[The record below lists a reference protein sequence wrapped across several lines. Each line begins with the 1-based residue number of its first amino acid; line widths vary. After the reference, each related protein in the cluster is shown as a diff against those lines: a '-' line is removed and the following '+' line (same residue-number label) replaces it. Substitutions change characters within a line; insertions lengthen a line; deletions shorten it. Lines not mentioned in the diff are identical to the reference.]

1 MPHEPTGNPNGCPP
15 FEPTEENRRI
25 VEQMAAVG
33 IPQEGIARVVG
44 IDPKTLRKYFDEELS
59 TAAIK
64 ANAKIGG
71 TLYNKAVNG
80 DTSAAI
86 WWSKAR
92 MKWSEKTE
100 TELSGELDSNINVEI
115 NFVPSNQK

>member
-1 MPHEPTGNPNGCPP
+1 METKPL
-15 FEPTEENRRI
+15 FKPTEENRRI

-92 MKWSEKTE
+92 MRWSEKTE

>member
-1 MPHEPTGNPNGCPP
+1 M
-15 FEPTEENRRI
+15 

-44 IDPKTLRKYFDEELS
+44 VDTKTLSKHFDRELS

-80 DTSAAI
+80 DTAAAI

-92 MKWSEKTE
+92 MRWSEKRE
-100 TELSGELDSNINVEI
+100 HEHSGPDGGPIVLWG
-115 NFVPSNQK
+115 NQPE

>member
-1 MPHEPTGNPNGCPP
+1 MKTKPSFNPTD
-15 FEPTEENRRI
+15 ENRKI

-44 IDPKTLRKYFDEELS
+44 IDAKTLRKYFDEELS
-59 TAAIK
+59 TAAVK

-71 TLYNKAVNG
+71 TLYNKAING

-92 MKWSEKTE
+92 MRWSEKLE
-100 TELSGELDSNINVEI
+100 TEVSGDVNIEI
-115 NFVPSNQK
+115 KFE